1 MATADPIIYAVG
13 DVHGHSEQLDDLL
26 AYIERDAKQY
36 DGRPIE
42 VVFVG
47 DYVDRGPDSRGVVA
61 RLRNWKLPFT
71 PTFLM
76 GNHEQLLVQTVMMPP
91 ETDFGDNMGQA
102 ETFESYRGHEEE
114 FARDLHWM
122 NHLPLTKMIETQGH
136 KYLFVHAGIVPG
148 RELDDQPDRAL
159 IWIREEFLDYEGD
172 HGFIVVHGHTPNAD
186 GKPELKRNRINV
198 DSGVF
203 FSGRLTAVVLGDGF
217 PRFIEIEGKAGWGD
231 DV

>member
-1 MATADPIIYAVG
+1 MTITDPIIYAVG
-13 DVHGHSEQLDDLL
+13 DIHGHTEQLDDLL

-36 DGRPIE
+36 EGRPIE
-42 VVFVG
+42 IVFVG
-47 DYVDRGPDSRGVVA
+47 DYVDRGPDSRGVIA

-76 GNHEQLLVQTVMMPP
+76 GNHEQLLVQTVMMGPDA
-91 ETDFGDNMGQA
+91 EFGDNMGQA
-102 ETFESYRGHEEE
+102 ETFESYRDHEEE
-114 FARDLHWM
+114 MAKDLRWM
-122 NHLPLTKMIETQGH
+122 DQLPLTKLIETRGQ

-148 RELDDQPDRAL
+148 VALDEQPDRAL
-159 IWIREEFLDYEGD
+159 IWIREKFLDDESD
-172 HGFIVVHGHTPNAD
+172 HGFIVVHGHTPNAE

-203 FSGRLTAVVLGDGF
+203 FSGRLTAVVLGDGW
-217 PRFIEIEGKAGWGD
+217 PRFIQVEGKAGWGD